1 MLRMLLK
8 DNTKIFK
15 EVVSMT
21 LNLFFLLITFKK
33 REVSLEEVAR
43 QELIE
48 NLYEQNKDRQI
59 SMHRLM

>member
-8 DNTKIFK
+8 DNTKVFK

-59 SMHRLM
+59 SMHRFM

>member
-1 MLRMLLK
+1 MLLK

>member
-1 MLRMLLK
+1 MLLK

-59 SMHRLM
+59 SMHRFM